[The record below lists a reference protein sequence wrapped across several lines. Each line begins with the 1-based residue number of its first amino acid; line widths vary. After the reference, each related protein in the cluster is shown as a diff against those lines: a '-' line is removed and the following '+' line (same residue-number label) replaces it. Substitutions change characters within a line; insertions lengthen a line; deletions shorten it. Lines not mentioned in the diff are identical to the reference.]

1 MNRNIRL
8 AEKELIEFVKGVNS
22 GKSFFFNLSV
32 PLFSWRKRAG
42 TVLDWLPLDV
52 VGAIGVN
59 GWLTQAHLS
68 NIPRHLLVW
77 RLCCAAQIR
86 GIPV

>member
-42 TVLDWLPLDV
+42 TVRDWLPL
-52 VGAIGVN
+52 GSMAG
-59 GWLTQAHLS
+59 
-68 NIPRHLLVW
+68 
-77 RLCCAAQIR
+77 
-86 GIPV
+86 

>member
-8 AEKELIEFVKGVNS
+8 AEKELIEVVKGVNS

-59 GWLTQAHLS
+59 GWLTQ
-68 NIPRHLLVW
+68 
-77 RLCCAAQIR
+77 CA
-86 GIPV
+86 PK

>member
-8 AEKELIEFVKGVNS
+8 AEKELIEFVKGVNG

-32 PLFSWRKRAG
+32 PLFSWRKPTG
-42 TVLDWLPLDV
+42 TVGDRLPLDV

-59 GWLTQAHLS
+59 G
-68 NIPRHLLVW
+68 
-77 RLCCAAQIR
+77 RLKQR
-86 GIPV
+86 RT

>member
-8 AEKELIEFVKGVNS
+8 AEKELIEVVKGVNS

-42 TVLDWLPLDV
+42 TVLDWLPLM
-52 VGAIGVN
+52 
-59 GWLTQAHLS
+59 
-68 NIPRHLLVW
+68 LLEP
-77 RLCCAAQIR
+77 LGSMA
-86 GIPV
+86 G